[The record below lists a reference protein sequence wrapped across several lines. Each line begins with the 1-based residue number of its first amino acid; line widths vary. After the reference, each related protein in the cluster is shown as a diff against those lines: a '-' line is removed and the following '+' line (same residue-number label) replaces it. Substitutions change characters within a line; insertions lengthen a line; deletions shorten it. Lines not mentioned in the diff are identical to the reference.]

1 MKYKNQE
8 KNIKSGSAATKI
20 KKKYHFANL
29 LSFLTP
35 NLDRRSTSGNFINDT
50 QNVSDAQVSDRDEVA
65 EDHENTLSDQ
75 EHPSQLLD
83 MSLSAQNTP
92 PSTSK
97 KNKKNPKMTIFQS
110 KLLDHLEKQELTD
123 ADELFLKSL
132 LPQVKQL
139 SDGKKLEF
147 KMYVL
152 KFFQNESYP
161 QNNNYSYQTPVFNPQ
176 NNAPYFY
183 SGYPSPIPNQC
194 PQLPSSE
201 NISAPYQPKQQHFP
215 PHNPQDGNHHQM

>member
-1 MKYKNQE
+1 MIYLN
-8 KNIKSGSAATKI
+8 
-20 KKKYHFANL
+20 
-29 LSFLTP
+29 
-35 NLDRRSTSGNFINDT
+35 STSGNFINDT

-97 KNKKNPKMTIFQS
+97 KNKKNPKMSIFQS

-183 SGYPSPIPNQC
+183 SGYPAPIPNQC